1 MQLGQKAKGG
11 GPWSPSL
18 LWYWAGLVP
27 VGNCSRL
34 QQLAQPSHPTLP
46 HPSAPFLI
54 WRLAV
59 LSALCAE
66 ATDESERLAEAGEI
80 DASMAAVQTAER
92 LRAEHERL
100 AKKYTEPE
108 RYIMGEHAVH
118 VL

>member
-1 MQLGQKAKGG
+1 MVSLSSLVLGRAGASWK
-11 GPWSPSL
+11 L
-18 LWYWAGLVP
+18 LAASAAGA
-27 VGNCSRL
+27 
-34 QQLAQPSHPTLP
+34 AQPPHPTPPQRSLP
-46 HPSAPFLI
+46 V

-80 DASMAAVQTAER
+80 DASMAVVQTAER